1 MDKNSIKYL
10 AYLLHKAKENKT
22 EKAIVLIGAGVSVT
36 AGIPLTDTIVRH
48 IKMRFR
54 KNPLIKNL
62 RHSNNYYELM
72 GALTTDQ
79 IRDLFHFY
87 VTREKVKLNMANIY
101 LAHLLK
107 EGYVDYILTVNFDNL
122 ILKACSLSNF
132 LPPVYD
138 MSNVKSFNTTDI
150 RTESVIYL
158 HGQYFGQWLL
168 NKKEELVKVEK
179 EILTLFNTIK
189 TRRTW
194 IVVGY
199 SGNDGVFES
208 IKQLGSFSSDLF
220 WVHKNFETAEQK
232 VIDFINTPDINAHK
246 IEGFHADSFFL
257 NLHAELNKL
266 YRTLN
271 DPEILRKP
279 FSLIKSFIQNV
290 KAVALENETETSDDF
305 NKLVNLKI
313 EISNNRI
320 EEAIEQFENK
330 DTEEKLNFEI
340 LDASIKGDF
349 TNQRANEFEKTIND
363 ENYIRAKSVLSIY
376 CYNYGTVL
384 YKLTELT
391 KDEKLYLQSIEKFEK
406 ASELNPKNKKAYN
419 NWGTALS
426 ELAKLTKDENLY
438 LQSFEKYKKASELKP
453 NDYSIYYNW
462 GTALCELA
470 ELIKNEKLYL
480 QSFAKYKKA
489 SELNPNDYSIYY
501 NWGVALCKLAQLTE
515 DEKLYLQS
523 VEKHK
528 KASELNPKN
537 EEIYNNWGIALK
549 QLAKLTQNEKLYRQS
564 FEKYETASELNPKN
578 ENVYHNWGVALY
590 QLAIL
595 KNDDTLFIE
604 AEVVLEKG
612 MQLHGKVYNLAC
624 LYSVMQNKIKALEL
638 LNQAL
643 ANKEVTI
650 KQVEGDEDWA
660 HYKDDVDFIN
670 LLNSFK

>member
-62 RHSNNYYELM
+62 HHSNNYYELM

-150 RTESVIYL
+150 RTKSVIYL

-168 NKKEELVKVEK
+168 NKKEELAKAEK

-199 SGNDGVFES
+199 SGNDGVFENM
-208 IKQLGSFSSDLF
+208 KQLGSFSSDLF
-220 WVHKNFETAEQK
+220 WVHKNFETAEKK
-232 VIDFINTPDINAHK
+232 VVDFINTPDINAHK
-246 IEGFHADSFFL
+246 IEGFYADSFFL

-266 YRTLN
+266 DRTLN

-290 KAVALENETETSDDF
+290 KAVALENDTEISNQF
-305 NKLVNLKI
+305 NEFVNLKI
-313 EISNNRI
+313 AISNNRI

-340 LDASIKGDF
+340 VDAGIKGDF
-349 TNQRANEFEKTIND
+349 TNEKANEFEKTIND
-363 ENYIRAKSVLSIY
+363 KNYIRAKSALSIY
-376 CYNYGTVL
+376 YQSLGINL
-384 YKLTELT
+384 
-391 KDEKLYLQSIEKFEK
+391 EK
-406 ASELNPKNKKAYN
+406 
-419 NWGTALS
+419 
-426 ELAKLTKDENLY
+426 LAKLTNDEKIY
-438 LQSFEKYKKASELKP
+438 LQCFEKYKKASELNPK
-453 NDYSIYYNW
+453 DGDVFCIW
-462 GTALCELA
+462 GIALSELA
-470 ELIKNEKLYL
+470 ELTKDKKLYV
-480 QSFAKYKKA
+480 QSFEKYKKA

-501 NWGVALCKLAQLTE
+501 NWGIALSELAELTN
-515 DEKLYLQS
+515 DEKLYQQAI
-523 VEKHK
+523 EKYK
-528 KASELNPKN
+528 KASKLNPKGDKVFYNWGNALKKLAKETNNEKTYLQCFEKYKKADELNPKN
-537 EEIYNNWGIALK
+537 EKILSNWGI
-549 QLAKLTQNEKLYRQS
+549 
-564 FEKYETASELNPKN
+564 
-578 ENVYHNWGVALY
+578 ALY

-595 KNDDTLFIE
+595 KYDETLFTE
-604 AEVVLEKG
+604 AEAILEKG
-612 MQLHGKVYNLAC
+612 IQLHGKVYNLAR
-624 LYSVMQNKIKALEL
+624 LYMIRENKTKALEL

-650 KQVEGDEDWA
+650 KLVEGDEDWA